1 MMKKLLLILL
11 CLPFLFSSC
20 QQNDPA
26 PSAAPPPTSS
36 TCGNV
41 SVNDGSAL
49 NYNPQLPCTGP
60 GKPSYTLT
68 NGELIGVTAIF
79 TSFNGQGIIPEWTC
93 NAQIGSF
100 SGEINLNQAYY
111 ASSMPQGFFLLLNF
125 SYFSNQG
132 AYYNYHSS
140 NPDDKNGSMIITN
153 IDYTN
158 GLIDGSF
165 SFTGY
170 QTTGNNIKQFSCN
183 FSNVPFTLQQ

>member
-1 MMKKLLLILL
+1 MKKLLLILL
-11 CLPFLFSSC
+11 SLPLIFSSC

-26 PSAAPPPTSS
+26 PSAAPSPTSS

-49 NYNPQLPCTGP
+49 TYSPQLPCTGP

-68 NGELIGVTAIF
+68 NGELRDVLAHF
-79 TSFNGQGIIPEWTC
+79 TSFNGQGIIPEWIC
-93 NAQIGSF
+93 SAQIGSF
-100 SGEINLNQAYY
+100 SGEINLNQLYS
-111 ASSMPQGFFLLLNF
+111 ASSMPQGFTLVLNF
-125 SYFSNQG
+125 SYYSNG
-132 AYYNYHSS
+132 GEIYKNYELS
-140 NPDDKNGSMIITN
+140 NPNDKNGSMIITN

-158 GLIDGSF
+158 GLIDGSY

-170 QTTGNNIKQFSCN
+170 STTGNNMKQFSCN